1 MLDKIVLKHDKWL
14 KVALSI
20 CKCKDAANDLVQD
33 MYIKMHQVNK
43 EVDDGYIYSVLRSIF
58 IESKRKKKRIYKR
71 NQRYE
76 FLLKPEEEE
85 AEETD
90 TFLLQKK
97 SYENAYK
104 SLEKYERVIIH
115 FSSKMGL
122 REFSRKSGI
131 SISLVQKTKN
141 KLKKL
146 IWEESKKYVELEMLS
161 AKLQKQ
167 LESKSAKVAK
177 VEKM

>member
-1 MLDKIVLKHDKWL
+1 MLDKIVLNHEKWL
-14 KVALSI
+14 KVAVSI

-43 EVDDGYIYSVLRSIF
+43 EVDDGYIYFVLRSIF
-58 IESKRKKKRIYKR
+58 IESKRKKKEFTKETKEI
-71 NQRYE
+71 E
-76 FLLKPEEEE
+76 FLLKPEEE

-104 SLEKYERVIIH
+104 SLEKFEKVIIH
-115 FSSKMGL
+115 FSSKMGQ

>member
-1 MLDKIVLKHDKWL
+1 MLDKIVLNHEKWL

-43 EVDDGYIYSVLRSIF
+43 EVDDGYIYFVLRSIF
-58 IESKRKKKRIYKR
+58 IESKRKKKEFTKETKEI
-71 NQRYE
+71 E

-85 AEETD
+85 ND

-97 SYENAYK
+97 SYQNAYK
-104 SLEKYERVIIH
+104 SLEKFEKVIIH

-131 SISLVQKTKN
+131 SISLVQKTKR

-146 IWEESKKYVELEMLS
+146 IWEESKKYAELEMLS

-167 LESKSAKVAK
+167 LESKSATVAK